1 MFAASSEHA
10 KRFNNVSCVE
20 IVKKRG
26 SGIILG
32 ITYAVGFAM
41 HGVLFPFMP
50 IILRGEGL
58 SDAEVSLVLSGA
70 GLAAIFGPM
79 LFAHLADRKIQFR
92 RLMPLLMIA
101 SGVMMEALKD
111 AHSVSQAFTVVFLLY
126 LFLIPALTL
135 LDSFTMEFIGKAGG
149 DGKARSFQDYR
160 IWGSIGFMVPGIALG
175 LGAFGANPY
184 SLHIL
189 SMGVFVAGGA
199 ALCAWGLPSN
209 SPNRGV
215 ATLPSKEAL
224 LAITKT
230 PLREFFIATIFWGTG
245 LAIYHVSFPRFLQEL
260 GCSMGEIGLVINLGV
275 LYEILIMPFASRLI
289 RVLGLRWIIFLA
301 FVSIPLRMAISVT
314 FPSFPVIVAVQVL
327 HAPLVLGLLV
337 AAPIFIREQAGSS
350 YRFSLQSLYATLSLG
365 ITRFVGPILGAGIVG
380 MSGGAP
386 PLQGLLRLQILT
398 GIFGALAAFVFYRV
412 CRAPIGEGTGE
423 HR

>member
-1 MFAASSEHA
+1 MN
-10 KRFNNVSCVE
+10 KRSA
-20 IVKKRG
+20 
-26 SGIILG
+26 GIIIG

-41 HGVLFPFMP
+41 YGVLFPFMP

-79 LFAHLADRKIQFR
+79 LFAHLADRKIPFR
-92 RLMPLLMIA
+92 HLMPLLMIA
-101 SGVMMEALKD
+101 SGLMMEALKD

-135 LDSFTMEFIGKAGG
+135 LDSFAMEFIGKAGG
-149 DGKARSFQDYR
+149 EGKPRSFQDYR
-160 IWGSIGFMVPGIALG
+160 IWGSIGFMVPAIALG
-175 LGAFGANPY
+175 LGAFGANPS

-209 SPNRGV
+209 TPNREV

-224 LAITKT
+224 LAITTT

-245 LAIYHVSFPRFLQEL
+245 LAIYSVSFPRFLQEL

-380 MSGGAP
+380 MSSGAP
-386 PLQGLLRLQILT
+386 PLQGLLRLQMLT
-398 GIFGALAAFVFYRV
+398 GIFGALAAFVFYRA
-412 CRAPIGEGTGE
+412 CRPPIGKGAVE
-423 HR
+423 HP